1 MMVHNSGHCADEDQP
16 ADRED
21 AILSLVPTACRIARH
36 RARLWGL
43 PADDAVGDAL
53 VGAVQAVDRYDP
65 GRGVELTS
73 FAYRRIV
80 GAIVDGARERSW
92 RSRRKGA
99 DVPVPVVIPLEVLTR
114 DGDGHSAGEPECP
127 HAQATLDRV
136 EDAMVAEQLM
146 AELPRRHAWVVRE
159 HFLRSR
165 PLKDIATDL
174 RVSESR
180 VCQIVGSAKRTM
192 RASARR
198 QAVVPAAGA
207 A

>member
-1 MMVHNSGHCADEDQP
+1 MTVQNSQDGADEHQP

-43 PADDAVGDAL
+43 SADDAVGDAM
-53 VGAVQAVDRYDP
+53 VGAVQAVDRYDAD
-65 GRGVELTS
+65 RGVELTS

-92 RSRRKGA
+92 PSRRGGA
-99 DVPVPVVIPLEVLTR
+99 DVPVPVVVPLEELSR
-114 DGDGHSAGEPECP
+114 DGSGASASEPECP
-127 HAQATLDRV
+127 YAQATLDRV
-136 EDAMVAEQLM
+136 EDAMVAEHLIAQ
-146 AELPRRHAWVVRE
+146 LPRRHAWVVRE